1 MYKDIMEHSAPA
13 EIDLRA
19 ALRLVG
25 IVTNTCHGGFG
36 ISEWA
41 LDQFKDRARRATDGY
56 IPKLERTDELLIE
69 LIKTHGSKVNG
80 PFSSLIIQYMPHDYY
95 INNCYRIDEYDGVE
109 TLILLHEK
117 YKLKKITEIIENEKS
132 SAIDRIENIKQ
143 LLNRFEEE
151 MVD

>member
-19 ALRLVG
+19 AIRLVG
-25 IVTNTCHGGFG
+25 IVINTCYGGFG

-41 LDQFKDRARRATDGY
+41 LDQFKDRARADGY

-80 PFSSLIIQYMPHDYY
+80 PFSSLIIQYMPHDYF

-117 YKLKKITEIIENEKS
+117 YKLKKINEIIENEKA
-132 SAIDRIENIKQ
+132 SASDRIENIKQ
-143 LLNRFEEE
+143 LLDRFEEE